1 MKKLLPI
8 LTLLILSCSSNDS
21 EQVVNMMNNGQ
32 KSLANP
38 PTHFIKRETAS
49 GIESQE
55 RLSPVSPASR
65 H

>member
-1 MKKLLPI
+1 MRK
-8 LTLLILSCSSNDS
+8 SNS